1 MVDMRIEVLPLSGLV
16 LAHSTAHVDSRG
28 AFMRLFCEQSL
39 SDVLGERRIV
49 QINHSRTAH
58 VGAVRGM
65 HYQKSPH
72 AEMKLVRCLRGA
84 VYDVAVDMRHA
95 SQTYLQHHA
104 VELRADDGRLFVIP
118 EGFAHGF
125 QALEPDTELLY
136 LHTAMYTPEAEDGL
150 LHDDPLL
157 AIKWPHPV
165 TDISSRDKLHKPLS
179 AIPNKINT
187 I

>member
-1 MVDMRIEVLPLSGLV
+1 MRIEALPLSGLV

-28 AFMRLFCEQSL
+28 AFIRLFCEKSL
-39 SDVLGERRIV
+39 SAVLNGKRIV
-49 QINHSRTAH
+49 QINQSRTAH

-72 AEMKLVRCLRGA
+72 AEMKLIRCLRGA
-84 VYDVAVDMRHA
+84 VHDVAVDMRPE
-95 SQTYLQHHA
+95 SRSYLQHHA

-136 LHTAMYTPEAEDGL
+136 LHTAMYAPEAEDGV

-157 AIKWPHPV
+157 AIKWQYPV
-165 TDISSRDKLHKPLS
+165 TDISARDKLHKPLS
-179 AIPNKINT
+179 ARLNT
-187 I
+187 INPI

>member
-1 MVDMRIEVLPLSGLV
+1 
-16 LAHSTAHVDSRG
+16 
-28 AFMRLFCEQSL
+28 MRLFCEQSL
-39 SDVLGERRIV
+39 SAVLNGKRIV

-58 VGAVRGM
+58 AGAVRGM

-72 AEMKLVRCLRGA
+72 AEMKLIRCLRGA
-84 VYDVAVDMRHA
+84 VYDVAVDMRPE
-95 SQTYLQHHA
+95 SRSYLQHQA
-104 VELRADDGRLFVIP
+104 VELRADDGRLFVIS

-136 LHTAMYTPEAEDGL
+136 LHTAMYAPEAEDGV

-157 AIKWPHPV
+157 AIKWPYSV
-165 TDISSRDKLHKPLS
+165 TDISARDKLHKPLS
-179 AIPNKINT
+179 ATPSKINT

>member
-1 MVDMRIEVLPLSGLV
+1 MRIEALPLSGLA
-16 LAHSTAHVDSRG
+16 LAHSTAHADSRG

-39 SDVLGERRIV
+39 SLLLNGKHIV
-49 QINHSRTAH
+49 QINHSCTGQ

-65 HYQKSPH
+65 HYQKSPY
-72 AEMKLVRCLRGA
+72 AEMKLIRCLRGA
-84 VYDVAVDMRHA
+84 VYDVAVDMRPA

-104 VELRADDGRLFVIP
+104 VEMRANDGQLFIIP

-125 QALEPDTELLY
+125 QALESDTELLY
-136 LHTAMYTPEAEDGL
+136 LHTAMYAPEAEDGL

-165 TDISSRDKLHKPLS
+165 TDISARDKLHKPLS
-179 AIPNKINT
+179 SIPT
-187 I
+187 